1 MTIMGNL
8 RGKSINAACKVA
20 RVYLNAEPLNG
31 IGEVTALS
39 IDIHNKTVTGS
50 LKLVGET
57 DPLDFSVGEY
67 DFFQDRHNR
76 SVKLKGLRT
85 SKAWVNGILEKT
97 YPDGISIRL
106 NVSTYAVLSK
116 AL

>member
-1 MTIMGNL
+1 MTIMEDL
-8 RGKSINAACKVA
+8 RGKSIKAACKAA
-20 RVYLNAEPLNG
+20 RVYLNAVPLNG
-31 IGEVTALS
+31 IGEVMALS
-39 IDIHNKTVTGS
+39 IDIHNKTAKGS

-67 DFFQDRHNR
+67 AFYQDRDNR

-85 SKAWVNGILEKT
+85 SKAWVDGILEKT

-106 NVSTYAVLSK
+106 NGNIYMVLSN